1 MRKLEDFELGTI
13 MLVIASIAFTILLA
27 VLP

>member
-1 MRKLEDFELGTI
+1 MRKLEDFELATI
-13 MLVIASIAFTILLA
+13 MLVIASIAFTILLM